1 MEIVIKSKQLVKNL
15 PIRLNAKRFTLAGL
29 ILIAHVFL
37 LSCNSKS
44 NQKEVELLQREK
56 AVLEKE
62 NRILRIESQLQE
74 SPANLDS
81 QNIVLTEQALTDV
94 FENKVQPLLEK
105 NIKQEYL
112 KSGGQKE
119 GLYHFG
125 WDLINYVVG
134 DLNGDNIADGVVR
147 YSYTWGGTLTTSGFA
162 VIINDSKKL
171 KLAVVTENYQ
181 HCIPIKISNQM
192 LYCTKYEWA
201 DGDANCC
208 PSIEYVTKF
217 ILDGSQLVEIN

>member
-105 NIKQEYL
+105 KIKQEYL
-112 KSGGQKE
+112 NSGGNEE
-119 GLYHFG
+119 GLNHFG

-147 YSYTWGGTLTTSGFA
+147 YSYQWGGTLATDGFA
-162 VIINDSKKL
+162 VLITEATKL
-171 KLAVVTENYQ
+171 NLVSVTEDFQN
-181 HCIPIKISNQM
+181 CVPIKISNQM
-192 LYCTKYEWA
+192 LYCTKYEYA
-201 DGDANCC
+201 EDDARCC
-208 PSIEYVTKF
+208 PSIKTVSKF
-217 ILDGSQLVEIN
+217 KLNGSHLVEIN